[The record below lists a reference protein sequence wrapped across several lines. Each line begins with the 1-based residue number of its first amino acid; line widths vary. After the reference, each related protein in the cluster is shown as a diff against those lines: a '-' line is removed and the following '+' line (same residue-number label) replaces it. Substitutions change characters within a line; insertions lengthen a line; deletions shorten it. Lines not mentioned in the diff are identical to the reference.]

1 MAPESLEGEEAVG
14 QAAPDPIVARAGE
27 AMVRQA
33 WDEAYI
39 LFSEADRAG
48 VLETDALPLLADA
61 AYLAGHPE
69 VAVDAWERVHA
80 ANVNSGDSLAAAAS
94 AVRVAFFLV
103 DAGLLVPLRSWLRR
117 VDQLLEGE
125 AENAIQGEVAM
136 IRSFA
141 SLNAGAPHEALEWAR
156 RALDIATR
164 FDDAPTKAIARL
176 AEGRALIYTGHLK
189 EGLAILDDVVIVATA
204 GELNPLVGGLVYCV
218 AVCCWQA
225 LADYERAA
233 EWTEA
238 MRGWC
243 DRHSVGSFHGR
254 CRVHRAE
261 LLRLRGASREAEE
274 EARHA
279 REEMRTYAKGELGW
293 PTYEIGQIRL
303 RLGDLAGAEEAFLE
317 AHELG
322 WDAQP
327 GLAMLRLAQGETE
340 SAASSIREALDA
352 PMESPSQELPPNTS
366 LRRAP
371 RLAAQ
376 VEIAVAAGDLDR
388 ARWAATEL
396 DDIAETFGTKAL
408 RATAAT
414 ARGAIQVADGDPA
427 SARPSYQGAVRL
439 WHELDAPYEAARA
452 RVGLA
457 IAHRGIGNEDAALL
471 ELRTARSIFER
482 LGAKIDLQQAT
493 RLIREAR
500 VARLAAPARARK
512 VFMFTDIVKS
522 TDLVEAIGDE
532 AWGHL
537 VRWHNETLARL
548 VAEHQGEVVQTTGD
562 GFFVGFD
569 SPSEGIDCAVAIQRS
584 LADHRRDHGFS
595 PRVRIGLHEAE
606 ATKEGANWSGV
617 GVHAAARIGSL
628 ADGEEILVSR
638 DTAQAAGTSFVLS
651 EPRTVSLKGISGRV
665 EVVAVDW
672 R

>member
-1 MAPESLEGEEAVG
+1 VGE
-14 QAAPDPIVARAGE
+14 AAADPILARAGE

-33 WDEAYI
+33 WDEAYE

-48 VLETDALPLLADA
+48 VLDNDALPLLADT

-69 VAVDAWERVHA
+69 AAVDAWERVHA
-80 ANVNSGDSLAAAAS
+80 ANVKSGDSQAAAGS
-94 AVRVAFFLV
+94 AVRVAFFLM

-125 AENAIQGEVAM
+125 TENAIHGEVAM
-136 IRSFA
+136 IRAFA
-141 SLNAGAPHEALEWAR
+141 SLNAGAPDEALEWAR

-164 FDDAPTKAIARL
+164 FDDAQTKALARL
-176 AEGRALIYTGHLK
+176 AEGRTLIYTGHLE
-189 EGLAILDDVVIVATA
+189 EGLAILDEVVTVATA
-204 GELNPLVGGLVYCV
+204 GELNPMVGGLVYCV
-218 AVCCWQA
+218 SVCCWQA
-225 LADYERAA
+225 LADYERAG

-243 DRHSVGSFHGR
+243 ERHAVGSFHGR

-261 LLRLRGASREAEE
+261 LLRLRGACREAEE
-274 EARHA
+274 EARQA
-279 REEMRTYAKGELGW
+279 REEMRTYARGELGW

-322 WDAQP
+322 WDPQP
-327 GLAMLRLAQGETE
+327 GLAMLRLAQGNTE
-340 SAASSIREALDA
+340 SAASSIREALDD
-352 PMESPSQELPPNTS
+352 PMDSPSQELPPNTS

-376 VEIAVAAGDLDR
+376 VEIAIAAGDLDR
-388 ARWAATEL
+388 ARWAAIEL

-408 RATAAT
+408 RATAGE
-414 ARGAIQVADGDPA
+414 ARGAIRLTDDDPA
-427 SARPSYQGAVRL
+427 SARRSYQGAVRL
-439 WHELDAPYEAARA
+439 WKELDAPYEVARA

-457 IAHRGIGNEDAALL
+457 RAHRAAGNEDGALL

-482 LGAKIDLQQAT
+482 LGAKIDLQQVT
-493 RLIREAR
+493 RLLREAR
-500 VARLAAPARARK
+500 VARSAAPPRGRK

-548 VAEHQGEVVQTTGD
+548 VGEHRGEVIQTTGD
-562 GFFVGFD
+562 GFFVAFD

-584 LADHRRDHGFS
+584 LADHRREHGFS

-617 GVHAAARIGSL
+617 GVHAAARIGAL

-638 DTAQAAGTSFVLS
+638 GTAQAAGTSFGVS
-651 EPRTVSLKGISGRV
+651 EPRTVSLKGISGGV

>member
-1 MAPESLEGEEAVG
+1 VAEAEAV
-14 QAAPDPIVARAGE
+14 PDPIVARADE
-27 AMVRQA
+27 AMARQA
-33 WDEAYI
+33 WDEAYE

-48 VLETDALPLLADA
+48 SLQTDALPVLADA

-80 ANVNSGDSLAAAAS
+80 ANVKSGDAVGAAGS
-94 AVRVAFFLV
+94 AVRVAFFLI

-125 AENAIQGEVAM
+125 AERAIHGEVAM
-136 IRSFA
+136 IRAFA
-141 SLNAGAPHEALEWAR
+141 SLNSGAPDDALEWAR

-164 FDDAPTKAIARL
+164 FDDAQTKALARL
-176 AEGRALIYTGHLK
+176 AEGRTLIYTGHLE
-189 EGLAILDDVVIVATA
+189 EGLAILDEVVTVATA
-204 GELNPLVGGLVYCV
+204 GVLSPMVGGLVYCV

-233 EWTEA
+233 EWTDA
-238 MRGWC
+238 MQGWC
-243 DRHSVGSFHGR
+243 DRHAVGSFHGR

-261 LLRLRGASREAEE
+261 LLRLRGACRRAEA

-279 REEMRTYAKGELGW
+279 REEMRTYARGELGW

-303 RLGDLAGAEEAFLE
+303 RLGDLAGAEKAFLE

-322 WDAQP
+322 WDPQP
-327 GLAMLRLAQGETE
+327 GLAMLRLLQGDTE
-340 SAASSIREALDA
+340 SAARSIREALDD
-352 PMESPSQELPPNTS
+352 PMDSPSQELPPNTS

-376 VEIAVAAGDLDR
+376 VEIAIAAGNLDR

-396 DDIAETFGTKAL
+396 DGIAQTFGTKAL
-408 RATAAT
+408 RGTAAA
-414 ARGAIQVADGDPA
+414 ARGSIQVAEGDPA
-427 SARPSYQGAVRL
+427 SARRSYQGAVRL
-439 WHELDAPYEAARA
+439 WKELDAPYEVARA

-457 IAHRGIGNEDAALL
+457 TAHRAAGNEDGALL
-471 ELRTARSIFER
+471 ELRSARSILER
-482 LGAKIDLQQAT
+482 LGAKVDLQQVT
-493 RLIREAR
+493 RLLREAR
-500 VARLAAPARARK
+500 VTRSAEASRARM

-537 VRWHNETLARL
+537 VRWHNQTLARL
-548 VAEHQGEVVQTTGD
+548 VGEHRGEVIQTTGD
-562 GFFVGFD
+562 GFFVAFD

-584 LADHRRDHGFS
+584 LAEHRREHGFS

-606 ATKEGANWSGV
+606 ATKEGTNWSGV
-617 GVHAAARIGSL
+617 GVHAAARIGAL
-628 ADGEEILVSR
+628 AEGEEILVSR
-638 DTAQAAGTSFVLS
+638 DTAQAAETAFDLS
-651 EPRTVSLKGISGRV
+651 QPRTVSLKGISGAV

>member
-1 MAPESLEGEEAVG
+1 VG
-14 QAAPDPIVARAGE
+14 QAAPDPIVARARE
-27 AMVRQA
+27 AMARQA
-33 WDEAYI
+33 WGEAYEQ
-39 LFSEADRAG
+39 FSEADNSGA
-48 VLETDALPLLADA
+48 LEIDDLPLLADA

-69 VAVDAWERVHA
+69 VSVDAWERIHA
-80 ANVNSGDSLAAAAS
+80 ENVKSGDSPAAAGS
-94 AVRVAFFLV
+94 AVRVAFFLI

-125 AENAIQGEVAM
+125 AERAIHGEVAM
-136 IRSFA
+136 IRAFA
-141 SLNAGAPHEALEWAR
+141 SLNEGAPDEALEWAR
-156 RALDIATR
+156 RALDNATR
-164 FDDAPTKAIARL
+164 FDDAQTKALARL
-176 AEGRALIYTGHLK
+176 AEGRTLIYTGHLE
-189 EGLAILDDVVIVATA
+189 EGLAILDEVVTVATA
-204 GELNPLVGGLVYCV
+204 GELNPMVGGLVYCV
-218 AVCCWQA
+218 SVCCWQA
-225 LADYERAA
+225 MADYERAR

-243 DRHSVGSFHGR
+243 ERHAVGSFHGR

-261 LLRLRGASREAEE
+261 LLRLRGACREAEE
-274 EARHA
+274 EARQA
-279 REEMRTYAKGELGW
+279 REEMRTYARGELGW

-322 WDAQP
+322 WDPQP
-327 GLAMLRLAQGETE
+327 GLAMLRLVQGDTE
-340 SAASSIREALDA
+340 SAASSIQEALDD
-352 PMESPSQELPPNTS
+352 PMDSASQELPPNTS

-376 VEIAVAAGDLDR
+376 VEIAIAAGELDR
-388 ARWAATEL
+388 ARWAAKEL

-408 RATAAT
+408 RATSAA
-414 ARGAIQVADGDPA
+414 ARGAIQLSDDPA
-427 SARPSYQGAVRL
+427 SARRSYQGAVRL
-439 WHELDAPYEAARA
+439 WKELDAPYEVARS

-457 IAHRGIGNEDAALL
+457 TAHRAAGNEDGALL

-482 LGAKIDLQQAT
+482 LGAKIDLQQVT
-493 RLIREAR
+493 RLLREAR
-500 VARLAAPARARK
+500 VARSAAPPRARK

-548 VAEHQGEVVQTTGD
+548 VGEHRGEVIQTTGD
-562 GFFVGFD
+562 GFFVAFD

-584 LADHRRDHGFS
+584 LADHRREHGFS

-617 GVHAAARIGSL
+617 GVHAAARIGAL

-638 DTAQAAGTSFVLS
+638 DTAQATGTSFGLS
-651 EPRTVSLKGISGRV
+651 EPRTMSLKGISGGV

>member
-1 MAPESLEGEEAVG
+1 MTANRSREEAVG
-14 QAAPDPIVARAGE
+14 EAAPDPIVTRAGE
-27 AMVRQA
+27 AMARQA
-33 WDEAYI
+33 WDEAYD

-48 VLETDALPLLADA
+48 ALETDTLPLLADA
-61 AYLAGHPE
+61 AYLTGHPE

-80 ANVNSGDSLAAAAS
+80 ANVKSGDSVAAAGS
-94 AVRVAFFLV
+94 AVRVAFFLI

-117 VDQLLEGE
+117 VDQLLEGQAETAIHGE
-125 AENAIQGEVAM
+125 AAM

-141 SLNAGAPHEALEWAR
+141 SLNTGAPDEALEWAR

-164 FDDAPTKAIARL
+164 FDDAQTKAIARL
-176 AEGRALIYTGHLK
+176 AEGRALIYTGHLE
-189 EGLAILDDVVIVATA
+189 EGLAILDEVVTVATA
-204 GELNPLVGGLVYCV
+204 GELNPMVGGLVYCV
-218 AVCCWQA
+218 SVCCWQA
-225 LADYERAA
+225 LADFERAA

-238 MRGWC
+238 MQGWC
-243 DRHSVGSFHGR
+243 DRHAVGSFHGR

-261 LLRLRGASREAEE
+261 LLRLRGACGRAEE
-274 EARHA
+274 EARQA

-322 WDAQP
+322 WDPQP
-327 GLAMLRLAQGETE
+327 GLAMLRLAQGDTE
-340 SAASSIREALDA
+340 SAASSIREALDD
-352 PMESPSQELPPNTS
+352 PMDSPSQELPPNTS

-376 VEIAVAAGDLDR
+376 VEIAIAARDLDR
-388 ARWAATEL
+388 ARWAAMEL
-396 DDIAETFGTKAL
+396 DDIAQTFGTKAL
-408 RATAAT
+408 RADAAA
-414 ARGAIQVADGDPA
+414 ARGTIQVAEGDPV
-427 SARPSYQGAVRL
+427 SARRSYQGAVRL
-439 WHELDAPYEAARA
+439 WKELDAPYEVARA

-457 IAHRGIGNEDAALL
+457 TAHRAAGKEDGALL

-482 LGAKIDLQQAT
+482 LGAKFDLQQVT
-493 RLIREAR
+493 RLLREAR
-500 VARLAAPARARK
+500 VTRSAAPARARK
-512 VFMFTDIVKS
+512 AFMFTDIVKS

-548 VAEHQGEVVQTTGD
+548 VGEHRGEVIQTTGD
-562 GFFVGFD
+562 GFFVAFD

-584 LADHRRDHGFS
+584 LANHRREHGFA

-617 GVHAAARIGSL
+617 GVHAAARIGAL
-628 ADGEEILVSR
+628 AAGEEIVVSR
-638 DTAQAAGTSFVLS
+638 DTAQAAETSFGLS
-651 EPRTVSLKGISGRV
+651 EPRTTSLKGISQGV
-665 EVVAVDW
+665 EVVTVDW